1 MLNTLVYNPRFYE
14 GSQWAL
20 FVATLGNTEVK
31 RQEQPRLQHVHGAQA
46 WVQCAWASHR
56 VR

>member
-20 FVATLGNTEVK
+20 FVATHGVAGECKGDPCTYYWPK
-31 RQEQPRLQHVHGAQA
+31 RNLNQSKPFPET
-46 WVQCAWASHR
+46 
-56 VR
+56 